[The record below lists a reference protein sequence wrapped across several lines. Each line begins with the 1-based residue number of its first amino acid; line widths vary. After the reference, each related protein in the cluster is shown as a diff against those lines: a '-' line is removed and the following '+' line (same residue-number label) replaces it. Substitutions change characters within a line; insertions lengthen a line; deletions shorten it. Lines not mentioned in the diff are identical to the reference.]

1 MAVTA
6 VRLPMVNGNITKGNN
21 SIECKKVILFRY
33 YLLDIL
39 INISISIVSDCWTP
53 DQRHAWSSPGCGCS
67 YRGTA
72 ASGPAYRELRRRQ
85 PALRSRRDCAGCQLI
100 ARRTPAAA
108 ITS

>member
-39 INISISIVSDCWTP
+39 INISISIVNHIQLLD
-53 DQRHAWSSPGCGCS
+53 A
-67 YRGTA
+67 
-72 ASGPAYRELRRRQ
+72 GPAARVVLTRLR
-85 PALRSRRDCAGCQLI
+85 LLVSRHGGQWTSLPRA
-100 ARRTPAAA
+100 AAPAAG
-108 ITS
+108 TPQPP